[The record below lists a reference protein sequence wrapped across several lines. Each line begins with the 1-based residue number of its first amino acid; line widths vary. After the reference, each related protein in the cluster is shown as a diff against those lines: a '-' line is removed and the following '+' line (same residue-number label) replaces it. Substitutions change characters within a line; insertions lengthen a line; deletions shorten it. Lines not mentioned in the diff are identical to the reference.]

1 MYRTA
6 TVVAYDVM
14 DTVFVTCTVR
24 LYDTLN
30 PGSSEAELTCATTI
44 QGVGSGSSRDWMQDA
59 LVGLL
64 EAL

>member
-6 TVVAYDVM
+6 TLMAYDVM
-14 DTVFVTCTVR
+14 DTVFITCTVR
-24 LYDTLN
+24 LYDHEN
-30 PGSSEAELTCATTI
+30 IGASEVELTCATTI
-44 QGVGSGSSRDWMQDA
+44 QGVGSGSSRDWIQDA